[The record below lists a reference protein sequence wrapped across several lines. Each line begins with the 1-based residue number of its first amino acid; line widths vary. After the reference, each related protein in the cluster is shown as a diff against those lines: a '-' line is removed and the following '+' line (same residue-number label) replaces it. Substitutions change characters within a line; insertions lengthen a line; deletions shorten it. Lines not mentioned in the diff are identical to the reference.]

1 MSVKTVPT
9 DEYVAQI
16 LGDKDFIL
24 SESIPVDND
33 FDYVMSLM
41 IVATY
46 DCQQSKYLLEF
57 LGGDTP
63 KGRYTLPNMKIS
75 KKT

>member
-9 DEYVAQI
+9 DEYVAQV
-16 LGDKDFIL
+16 LGDRDFIL
-24 SESIPVDND
+24 SDNIPLYSD

-46 DCQQSKYLLEF
+46 DCQRSKYMLEF
-57 LGGDTP
+57 LGGNTS